1 MTYHGR
7 IGHIDLTTRRV
18 TYKGLDP
25 TTARRYGGGG
35 TLAAAL
41 LLQEVPPRA
50 DPLGPENVVVLAS
63 SILAGAPAP
72 GLSKHLLAAKSP
84 LTGGAGE
91 ATSVSPFGTAFATA
105 GLDALVIR
113 GASSTPVV
121 LAVGGGTVEL
131 RDAEDLWG
139 LEVADAHDRLV
150 TGHPYA
156 STALIGPA
164 GERLVRFA
172 SVVNDCRFMSCR
184 SGIGAVFGA
193 KRVKGVMALP
203 GSQAPFGDP
212 RAAREAIDDYRS
224 NRLGNPI
231 NAAQERTGVGSWL
244 ADTPEVAGMA
254 VCTRNFQQAS
264 FDGLAGVGGE
274 VLTSRHRLEGPT
286 PAWIDYAHRYGVSAG
301 PLATDPRY
309 GGLETNTIAALGPLV
324 GVDDLAAVLGAAE
337 RTYRYGLDP
346 ESLGG
351 TIAWAM
357 ECTQRG
363 LTGIAAAGGRDVAF
377 GDAVGLL
384 ELIDDIAH
392 RRGAGALLGEGSAR
406 AAEVTARGSERWL
419 MTVKGKELPPH
430 EPRSKP
436 GLALGYGIGPT
447 GPEFAVVE
455 HDLDYDPNGFEWII
469 DSSRAFGLLER
480 TPETDLGPAKVR
492 QIVAVQR
499 FWSGALE
506 SLLFDLFTTAPARY
520 MPPLRME
527 QLARGITGW
536 DLSLHEIVR
545 MGMRRIVLLQTFNRR
560 EGLSLADDV
569 LPRRCYEEPLPDSAY
584 RGEVI
589 DRDAYDTAVG
599 LAHSMHGLDADGVPR
614 PATLH
619 DLDLDWA
626 VAQLLQSMAPSVVGH
641 AETPSTRDPEEIR

>member
-1 MTYHGR
+1 VTYHGR
-7 IGHIDLTTRRV
+7 VGHVDLTAMRLTFR
-18 TYKGLDP
+18 GLDT

-35 TLAAAL
+35 ALAAAL
-41 LLQEVPPRA
+41 LLQEVPPGA

-84 LTGGAGE
+84 LTGSAGE

-121 LAVGGGTVEL
+121 LVVGSGTVEF
-131 RDAEDLWG
+131 RDADDLWG

-150 TGHPYA
+150 AGQPRA

-193 KRVKGVMALP
+193 KRLKGVMVLP
-203 GSQAPFGDP
+203 GPHAPFGDP
-212 RAAREAIDDYRS
+212 GAAREAIDDYRA

-231 NAAQERTGVGSWL
+231 SAAQERAGVGSWL
-244 ADTPEVAGMA
+244 ADTPEIAGTA
-254 VCTRNFQQAS
+254 VCTRNFQRAS
-264 FDGLAGVGGE
+264 FDGLAGVSGD
-274 VLTSRHRLEGPT
+274 VLASRYRIEGPA
-286 PAWIDYAHRYGVSAG
+286 PAWIDYAHRYGVPPG
-301 PLATDPRY
+301 PHGTDPRY

-363 LTGIAAAGGRDVAF
+363 VAGVATSGGRDVAF

-384 ELIDDIAH
+384 ELIDDIADRH
-392 RRGAGALLGEGSAR
+392 GAGAVLAEGSAR
-406 AAEVTARGSERWL
+406 AAEATGRGSDRWL

-436 GLALGYGIGPT
+436 GLALGYAIGPT

-455 HDLDYDPNGFEWII
+455 HDLDYDPRGFEWII

-480 TPETDLGPAKVR
+480 TPEDDLGPGKVR
-492 QIVAVQR
+492 QVVAVQR

-520 MPPLRME
+520 MPPVRME

-545 MGMRRIVLLQTFNRR
+545 IGMRRIVLLQTFNRR
-560 EGLSLADDV
+560 EGLRRSDDV
-569 LPRRCYEEPLPDSAY
+569 LPRRCHEEPLPDSAY
-584 RGEVI
+584 RGAVI
-589 DRDAYDTAVG
+589 DRDAFDTALG
-599 LAHSMHGLDADGVPR
+599 LAYAMHGLDADGIPK

-626 VAQLLQSMAPSVVGH
+626 VAQLPQAVNHSGRQH
-641 AETPSTRDPEEIR
+641 ADTPSTP